1 MSGSEQFKAIV
12 RGRVQGV
19 YFRASTRDVAREKG
33 LGGYARNRPDGAVEV
48 VATGPRVRLDE
59 LIAYLGRGPDGAR
72 VESLDVSWN
81 DASEAPFPFAILW

>member
-19 YFRASTRDVAREKG
+19 YFRASTRDV
-33 LGGYARNRPDGAVEV
+33 AVEV